1 MFLIK
6 EDGGPRDARTKGAGK
21 TDNLMQ
27 VQWILVDI
35 SIYNGVCVNNMGSE
49 ILGTVDDLSR
59 RLISVL
65 QRFLIFGVSPVCLYN
80 FGTH

>member
-1 MFLIK
+1 MGAI
-6 EDGGPRDARTKGAGK
+6 GGCEFQGAE

-35 SIYNGVCVNNMGSE
+35 SIYNGVCVCVNSMGSE

-65 QRFLIFGVSPVCLYN
+65 QRSLIFRVSPVYLYT
-80 FGTH
+80 FGTY